1 MKYILINLC
10 RRSKNTLLVFAIV
23 FIVLFL
29 EMLGGFISSVCSDLL
44 EKAYGPL
51 TGYYQVDTA
60 DVFTYDGA
68 KYITE
73 FFENVEAF
81 HAVCTRTANIYY
93 GTPDD
98 KGEHSVLSYTE
109 SGITRITKQARG
121 PFTIAYVTTCDIAEE
136 VYSGKYV
143 LTKGRWLTKEDDD
156 TKALAMVISDVV
168 AEKNGLD
175 VGSTVRIKTDH
186 RFEVLPIVYKYD
198 IYVVGIYH
206 CNEPDN
212 SAYSTVPSAVNTNLA
227 FMPISVFENEL
238 VGSFVRSNVRNE
250 DVFPQRTYLKLK
262 PGTDPKKLTEKLISF
277 GMREFTISEFSGAA
291 EDSPI
296 VAMSNIVRYCAL
308 AVLAAGAL
316 MLIVITVLTMHSR
329 KREISILCALGKR
342 RSAVTLQLVGEF
354 AVIFVFS
361 VAFAIG
367 LFSALISVIE
377 PVITSYLNVSQETA
391 KIVNTSTITYN
402 PGVIPESVAVS
413 TPFSELFVKYVKPNS
428 ILAAATGAVELFVIS
443 LLTWIYIKNTEVL
456 TTLGGKV

>member
-1 MKYILINLC
+1 MRFSISN
-10 RRSKNTLLVFAIV
+10 AE
-23 FIVLFL
+23 FL
-29 EMLGGFISSVCSDLL
+29 EMFGGFIGAVCDDCL
-44 EKAYGPL
+44 EKVYGPL
-51 TGYYQVDTA
+51 TGLYQVDTA
-60 DVFTYDGA
+60 DVFTYDGTE
-68 KYITE
+68 YITE
-73 FFENVEAF
+73 FFDNVEYF
-81 HAVCTRTANIYY
+81 HSVCLKTGDIYF
-93 GTPDD
+93 GTPDET
-98 KGEHSVLSYTE
+98 GAYTPLSYVE
-109 SGITRITKQARG
+109 SGITRTTNKNRG
-121 PFTIAYVTTCDIAEE
+121 PFTMAYVTSCDIAEE

-143 LTKGRWLTKEDDD
+143 LTKGRWLTREDND
-156 TKALAMVISDVV
+156 TKALAMVVSDVT
-168 AEKNGLD
+168 AEMNGLD
-175 VGSTVRIKTDH
+175 VGSAVRIMTNDLVDGPF
-186 RFEVLPIVYKYD
+186 RTVYKYE
-198 IYVVGIYH
+198 IYVIGIYH

-212 SAYSTVPSAVNTNLA
+212 SEYATVPSAVNTNLV
-227 FMPISVFENEL
+227 FMPITIVQDEL
-238 VGSFVRSNVRNE
+238 VGKFQRSNVRNE
-250 DVFPQRTYLKLK
+250 DIFPQRTYLKLK
-262 PGTDPKKLTEKLISF
+262 AGTDPEKLTEKLISF

-291 EDSPI
+291 EDSPV

-316 MLIVITVLTMHSR
+316 ILIVITALTMHSR

-377 PVITSYLNVSQETA
+377 PVVTSYLNVSRETA

-443 LLTWIYIKNTEVL
+443 LLAWIYIKNTEVL
-456 TTLGGKV
+456 TTPGGKV